1 MSVREPRE
9 AEAESVASTG
19 GGTQRD
25 WAGGQREV
33 RPRGPG
39 LRLDLGQLTA
49 LPEQLWLDGLEAAE
63 DGVMSGPGLSGGP
76 GEQRTQVARV
86 TRPRPLQS
94 EVAGV
99 LGLSGECLYPGQRQ
113 RAAGTRGLQLGQR
126 GHWRGRGHGGTREAA
141 SGAEA

>member
-1 MSVREPRE
+1 MSVRQPRE
-9 AEAESVASTG
+9 AEAESVASAG

-39 LRLDLGQLTA
+39 LCLDLCQLTG

-63 DGVMSGPGLSGGP
+63 DGVMSVARLSRGP

-99 LGLSGECLYPGQRQ
+99 LSGECLYPGQRQ
-113 RAAGTRGLQLGQR
+113 RAAGTRGLELGQR
-126 GHWRGRGHGGTREAA
+126 GHGRGRGHGGTREAA
-141 SGAEA
+141 SRAEA